1 MKTNRIYNL
10 MIIRPL
16 GCSMDVVI
24 DACLLGMYIT
34 NCLYFAAWFMLTR
47 ETNVNE
53 NKKENEKYQC
63 GTPRGLKKK

>member
-1 MKTNRIYNL
+1 MKKRNEFLIF

-16 GCSMDVVI
+16 GCSLDVVI
-24 DACLLGMYIT
+24 GMYIT

-47 ETNVNE
+47 ETNVYE
-53 NKKENEKYQC
+53 EKKKKENEKYQC